1 MSDTY
6 PTCHGN
12 ATLRDIYLYLKDNPM
27 SHDSRE
33 SEDNFGEEHLE
44 NASEAPRSTTS
55 PVREPVLGTMLPDL
69 FAGEIA
75 AMGRLLVKMS
85 AALSRRALAEQDV
98 LVRCRDAANE
108 LRAQALFI
116 TEKCTKGVVN
126 DDIWNPFP
134 GLASQV
140 LSNLLLDLSAS
151 LTEAVES
158 LDERHSNV

>member
-27 SHDSRE
+27 SHDS
-33 SEDNFGEEHLE
+33 SKSDEHP
-44 NASEAPRSTTS
+44 ATP
-55 PVREPVLGTMLPDL
+55 PVREPVLGMMLPDL
-69 FAGEIA
+69 FAGELA

-98 LVRCRDAANE
+98 LVKCRDAANE
-108 LRAQALFI
+108 LRAQALLL
-116 TEKCTKGVVN
+116 TEKCTKDVK
-126 DDIWNPFP
+126 P
-134 GLASQV
+134 GDTWGPLHGLDSQV

-151 LTEAVES
+151 LTEAAES
-158 LDERHSNV
+158 LDERR

>member
-1 MSDTY
+1 MTDREVSESV
-6 PTCHGN
+6 
-12 ATLRDIYLYLKDNPM
+12 LRSIESHLRDNPM

-33 SEDNFGEEHLE
+33 SEDNFGEGQLE
-44 NASEAPRSTTS
+44 NAREAPRSTTP

-98 LVRCRDAANE
+98 LVKCRDAANE
-108 LRAQALFI
+108 LRAQALLL
-116 TEKCTKGVVN
+116 TEKCAKDVEPGGP
-126 DDIWNPFP
+126 WNPLH
-134 GLASQV
+134 GLDAQV

-151 LTEAVES
+151 LTEAAES
-158 LDERHSNV
+158 LDERH

>member
-1 MSDTY
+1 
-6 PTCHGN
+6 
-12 ATLRDIYLYLKDNPM
+12 M

-33 SEDNFGEEHLE
+33 SEDSFGEGQ
-44 NASEAPRSTTS
+44 ATTP

-108 LRAQALFI
+108 LRGQALLL
-116 TEKCTKGVVN
+116 TEKCALGAMPEGEWGYLSGP
-126 DDIWNPFP
+126 DSR
-134 GLASQV
+134 A

-151 LTEAVES
+151 LTEAAES
-158 LDERHSNV
+158 LDERHSN